1 MCKIQLQPK
10 ALEAISK
17 GIEEGHSMAD
27 LEEIGA
33 LNVRTIN
40 LLEREGILTLEDL
53 MNTSQDKLFAIPHF
67 GIGAINNLLK
77 TLNNYH
83 TLELVD

>member
-10 ALEAISK
+10 ALAAISK
-17 GIEEGHSMAD
+17 GIERGDSMAD

-40 LLEREGILTLEDL
+40 LLERHGILTLEDL
-53 MNTSQDKLFAIPHF
+53 MHTSQDTLFSIPHF
-67 GIGAINNLLK
+67 GIGAINSLLK

-83 TLELVD
+83 TLELVN